1 MAFGSNLGKR
11 IKNLKAG
18 IVLCQEELLFL
29 ATSHWKVT
37 KPLSHRDYDIRNH
50 GSYVNFVADVSSA
63 LSPTDLHSLTFSVEK
78 KIGHSNKGKWLPR
91 HLDIDILFVSKNW
104 NRDFS
109 QCPAIRVAL
118 PHLTIPHPAY
128 FQRGFLIEM
137 VETDLGIQ
145 TEKHFTKGK

>member
-78 KIGHSNKGKWLPR
+78 KS
-91 HLDIDILFVSKNW
+91 DIQTRENGS
-104 NRDFS
+104 
-109 QCPAIRVAL
+109 
-118 PHLTIPHPAY
+118 
-128 FQRGFLIEM
+128 
-137 VETDLGIQ
+137 LGILTLTSFSSQ
-145 TEKHFTKGK
+145 KIGTGISLNVLQSE